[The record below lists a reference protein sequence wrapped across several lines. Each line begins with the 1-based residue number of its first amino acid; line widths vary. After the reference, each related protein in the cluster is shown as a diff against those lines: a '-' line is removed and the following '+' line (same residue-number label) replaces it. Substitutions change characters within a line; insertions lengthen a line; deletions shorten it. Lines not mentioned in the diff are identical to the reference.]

1 MTFTSSAALVGHL
14 VAALAERRRALG
26 IKQREL
32 DDKAGFTDGLCEKYE
47 AGVRVPSVQALTW
60 WADALGCKLGISTD
74 EPRLAA
80 RDYQRAM
87 ALLHLSNGLKIRHV
101 ARMLNLPPSTVFS
114 WQAAVRRSHR
124 RAQKLRSP
132 CHKV

>member
-60 WADALGCKLGISTD
+60 WADALGVKLGIVEAVRAV
-74 EPRLAA
+74 EPREAKKAA
-80 RDYQRAM
+80 
-87 ALLHLSNGLKIRHV
+87 ALVLLSNGHALRKV
-101 ARMLNLPPSTVFS
+101 ARMLELPTTTV
-114 WQAAVRRSHR
+114 WWWKQTVQQRNR
-124 RAQKLRSP
+124 KP
-132 CHKV
+132 P